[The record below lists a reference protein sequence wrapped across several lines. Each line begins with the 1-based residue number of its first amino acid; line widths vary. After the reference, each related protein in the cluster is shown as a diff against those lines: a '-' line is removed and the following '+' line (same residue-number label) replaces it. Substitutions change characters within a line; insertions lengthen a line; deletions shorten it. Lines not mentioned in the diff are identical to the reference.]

1 VCIEQGFFS
10 PSKGELFVTQV
21 IGHRGAPQVEP
32 ENTVASFLAAARA
45 GADGVE
51 LDVRRTADG
60 RLAVHHD
67 AHLADGRAIV
77 ATAAA
82 QLPDAVPD
90 LTAALDACRGLGMV
104 NVEIKNW
111 PDDVDFDD
119 SPAHV
124 DRVVD
129 ELLGRP
135 ADEQA
140 RFLVSCFHLPSVDRV
155 RERAPGLATAWLVIG
170 PGADGRTPPGVDPLA
185 AMVAETADHGHRAL
199 HPHHAFVTPELV
211 AAAHGAGLAVN
222 TWTCDDPDR
231 IRWLAELG
239 VDGIVT
245 NVPDVAL
252 AALGRAPSAPP
263 ASARHARPDPTRAD
277 GAG

>member
-1 VCIEQGFFS
+1 M
-10 PSKGELFVTQV
+10 TQV

-32 ENTVASFLAAARA
+32 ENTVAAFRAAARI

-60 RLAVHHD
+60 QLAIHHD

-77 ATAAA
+77 ATPWAEM
-82 QLPDAVPD
+82 PDEVPD
-90 LTAALDACRGLGMV
+90 LAAGLDGCRGLEVV

-119 SPAHV
+119 TLGHV
-124 DRVVD
+124 DRVV
-129 ELLGRP
+129 EALLARS
-135 ADEQA
+135 ADERA

-155 RERAPGLATAWLVIG
+155 RELAPELETGWLVIG
-170 PGADGRTPPGVDPLA
+170 PGADGRTEPGVDPVA
-185 AMVAETADHGHRAL
+185 AMVAEVAGHGHRAL
-199 HPHHAFVTPELV
+199 HPHHAFVTAELV
-211 AAAHGAGLAVN
+211 AAAHAAGVALN

-231 IRWLAELG
+231 IRWLADLG

-252 AALGRAPSAPP
+252 TALGRP
-263 ASARHARPDPTRAD
+263 ASAPSGAPDRAR
-277 GAG
+277 